1 MLFSC
6 FSIPL
11 LNGAKTLLGYR
22 LDGSQVNWFVYTD
35 IFSPITWALCLVA
48 LLLMS
53 VTLLLASYQEIGEM
67 KNKHSDLAWHH
78 NGDHQL
84 SMLNSLSV
92 AFRMLLNLDF
102 ELKLG
107 TYTSMILAFCGSM
120 FGYLIFSFYGSMLTA
135 EMTALPP
142 ILPIR

>member
-1 MLFSC
+1 
-6 FSIPL
+6 
-11 LNGAKTLLGYR
+11 
-22 LDGSQVNWFVYTD
+22 
-35 IFSPITWALCLVA
+35 
-48 LLLMS
+48 
-53 VTLLLASYQEIGEM
+53 M

-78 NGDHQL
+78 NENYQL